1 MFYRLILPYL
11 LEFLDRIIYVDIDV
25 LVFDDLSG
33 IYNLS
38 FHNNYILASRN
49 HKRLG
54 KEIKELDINNDN
66 YISSGIILINLY
78 FGINYDYKFLIKLL
92 IILKMN
98 KIKVYLNYN

>member
-1 MFYRLILPYL
+1 M
-11 LEFLDRIIYVDIDV
+11 
-25 LVFDDLSG
+25 
-33 IYNLS
+33 YNLS

-54 KEIKELDINNDN
+54 HEVKKLGINNDN